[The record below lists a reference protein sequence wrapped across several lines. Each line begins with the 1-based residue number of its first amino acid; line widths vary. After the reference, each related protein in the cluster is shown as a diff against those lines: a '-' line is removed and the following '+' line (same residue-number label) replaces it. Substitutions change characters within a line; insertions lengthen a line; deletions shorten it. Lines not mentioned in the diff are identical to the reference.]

1 MRILVTGG
9 AGFIGSRLAK
19 YLLENGDEV
28 IVIDNL
34 NDYYDPAI
42 KQANINM
49 LSDFD
54 AFTFFKGDIR
64 SEKDMDTIFSET
76 KIEQVIHLAAQAGVR
91 PSIADPKL
99 YYDVNINGTLNI
111 LETMRRYGCKKMI
124 FGSSSSVYGNNK
136 TVPFSEEHPVD
147 NPISPYAATKKSGEL
162 LCYNY
167 HHLYNFDI
175 FCLRFFSV
183 YGPGQRPEMAIAK
196 FTKAILNGEDIPMYG
211 DGSSERDYTYV
222 DDIVNGIILSM
233 KQLRGYDIFN
243 LGESTTIN
251 LRSLIELLEKT
262 CGQDAYINK
271 LPMQAGDVSITYAD
285 ISKAKRLLGYQPR
298 TTIEQGIANYVK
310 WYKEKTNQNSNS
322 ITKRNTSI
330 KKDI

>member
-9 AGFIGSRLAK
+9 AGFIGSRLGK
-19 YLLENGDEV
+19 YLLELGSEV
-28 IVIDNL
+28 VVIDNL

-42 KQANINM
+42 KEANIDM
-49 LSDFD
+49 LS
-54 AFTFFKGDIR
+54 AYNGFTFYKGDIR
-64 SEKDMDTIFSET
+64 SEQDMDNIFAQH
-76 KIEQVIHLAAQAGVR
+76 KIEMVIHLAAQAGVR
-91 PSIADPKL
+91 PSIQDPKL

-111 LETMRRYGCKKMI
+111 LETMRKYGCKKMI

-136 TVPFSEEHPVD
+136 VTPFSESHPVD

-196 FTKAILNGEDIPMYG
+196 FTEAIFNGADIPMYG

-222 DDIVNGIILSM
+222 DDIVQGIMCSM
-233 KQLRGYDIFN
+233 KKLRGYDIFN
-243 LGESTTIN
+243 LGESSTI
-251 LRSLIELLEKT
+251 SLKALITLVQKY
-262 CGQDAYINK
+262 CGKDAHINQ

-285 ISKAKRLLGYQPR
+285 ISKAKEKLGYQP
-298 TTIEQGIANYVK
+298 TTDIETGIANYVQ
-310 WYKEKTNQNSNS
+310 WYKETKQATKPKQNVNV
-322 ITKRNTSI
+322 K
-330 KKDI
+330 